1 MTTTIP
7 MPVHDRMYIDGQWV
21 RADSDETLAVVNPYT
36 EQEIARIPAGDAAD
50 VDRAVA
56 AANNA
61 FPDWA
66 ATPVAERIAML
77 DAVAAGLSDRGD
89 ELAAVITSEVGTPIT
104 LARLI
109 QVGLP
114 TMSFASMR
122 GLVDDMVFEE
132 EIGNSL
138 VVREPVGVVA
148 AIAPWNYPLH
158 QMAAKVAPALAAGCT
173 VVLKP
178 SEVTPLSTFALME
191 IFDDVGLPPGVV
203 NMVTGLGTVIGE
215 TMIGHPGV
223 DMVTFTGSEGVGR
236 HIGEVT
242 GRNLVP
248 SSLELGGKSACI
260 VLDDADMQLAISS
273 GMTRCLL
280 NSGQTCIAQTR
291 LLVPRSRLAEAEAIA
306 AAVAAAHTM
315 GDPFDPSTLLGPM
328 VTAQHRERVREHIR
342 SAVTEG
348 ARLVTG
354 GPDMPA
360 GLSQGFFVAPTVF
373 SDVTSKMK
381 IAQEEV
387 FGPVQAIIGY
397 DDEDDAVRIAND
409 SRFGL
414 SGAVWSG
421 DEERAMR
428 VARRIRTGQID
439 VNGGAFNPCAPFG
452 GVGASGHGRELGS
465 HGLEEFFY
473 LKSIQ
478 R

>member
-61 FPDWA
+61 FPGWA

-373 SDVTSKMK
+373 SDVTSEMK

>member
-1 MTTTIP
+1 MTSTLSNA
-7 MPVHDRMYIDGQWV
+7 VHDRLYIGGQWV
-21 RADSDETLAVVNPYT
+21 PASTPETLSVINPYT
-36 EQEIARIPAGDAAD
+36 EEVIGTIPAGDATD

-56 AANNA
+56 AAREA
-61 FPDWA
+61 FPGWT
-66 ATPVAERIAML
+66 ATPVAERIDLL
-77 DAVAAGLSDRGD
+77 DAVAARLSDRGD
-89 ELAAVITSEVGTPIT
+89 ELAAVICSEVGTPIT

-122 GLVDDMVFEE
+122 GLVSDMAFEE

-158 QMAAKVAPALAAGCT
+158 QMAAKLAPALAAGCT
-173 VVLKP
+173 AVIKP
-178 SEVTPLSTFALME
+178 SEVTPLSTYVLME
-191 IFDDVGLPPGVV
+191 ILDEVGLPPGVV

-215 TMIGHPGV
+215 AMIGHPGV

-260 VLDDADMQLAISS
+260 VLDDADLELAISS

-291 LLVPRSRLAEAEAIA
+291 LLVPRSRLAEAEAITT
-306 AAVAAAHTM
+306 AVAQAHTM
-315 GDPFDPSTLLGPM
+315 GDPSDPATLLGPM
-328 VTAQHRERVREHIR
+328 VTAQHRERVRQHIR
-342 SAVTEG
+342 GAIDDG
-348 ARLVTG
+348 ARLILG
-354 GPDMPA
+354 GPDAPE
-360 GLSQGFFVAPTVF
+360 GLSTGFFVAPTIF
-373 SDVTSKMK
+373 SDVTSDMK

-387 FGPVQAIIGY
+387 FGPVLVILAY

-409 SRFGL
+409 TRFGL

-421 DEERAMR
+421 DEEHAMR

-452 GVGASGHGRELGS
+452 GVGASGHGRELGP

>member
-1 MTTTIP
+1 MTTAIP
-7 MPVHDRMYIDGQWV
+7 MPVHDRMYIGGQWV
-21 RADSDETLAVVNPYT
+21 AADSAETLPVVNPYT
-36 EQEIARIPAGDAAD
+36 ELEIARIPAGDAAD

-56 AANNA
+56 AAHEA
-61 FPDWA
+61 FPGWS
-66 ATPVAERIAML
+66 ATPIDERIDLL
-77 DAVAAGLSDRGD
+77 DAVAARLSDRGD
-89 ELAAVITSEVGTPIT
+89 ELAAIITSEVGTPIT
-104 LARLI
+104 LSRLI

-122 GLVDDMVFEE
+122 GLVADMTFEE

-138 VVREPVGVVA
+138 VVREPVGVVS

-191 IFDDVGLPPGVV
+191 IFDEVGLPPGVV
-203 NMVTGLGTVIGE
+203 NLVTGLGTVIGE
-215 TMIGHPGV
+215 KMIGHPGV
-223 DMVTFTGSEGVGR
+223 NMVTFTGSEGVGR

-260 VLDDADMQLAISS
+260 VLDDADMEMAISA
-273 GMTRCLL
+273 GVTRCLL

-291 LLVPRSRLAEAEAIA
+291 LLVPRSMLAQAEAIA
-306 AAVAAAHTM
+306 TAVAAAHTM
-315 GDPFDPSTLLGPM
+315 GDPLDPSTLLGPM
-328 VTAQHRERVREHIR
+328 VTAAHRERVREHIR
-342 SAVTEG
+342 SAMSAG

-360 GLSQGFFVAPTVF
+360 GLDSGFFVAPTVF
-373 SDVTSKMK
+373 SDVTSDMA

-387 FGPVQAIIGY
+387 FGPVQVIIGY

-421 DEERAMR
+421 DEERAMK

>member
-1 MTTTIP
+1 MTTMIP
-7 MPVHDRMYIDGQWV
+7 MPVHDRFYINGQWT
-21 RADSDETLAVVNPYT
+21 AASGSETIPVENPYT
-36 EQEIARIPAGDAAD
+36 EEVIAHIPVGDAAD
-50 VDRAVA
+50 VDRAVTA
-56 AANNA
+56 AKEA
-61 FPDWA
+61 FPKWA
-66 ATPVAERIAML
+66 ATPIADRVDMI
-77 DAVAAGLSDRGD
+77 DAIAAKLSDRGD
-89 ELAAVITSEVGTPIT
+89 ELAALISTEVGTPIT

-114 TMSFASMR
+114 TMSFSAIR
-122 GLVDDMVFEE
+122 GLVDDIHLEE

-138 VVREPVGVVA
+138 VVREPLGVVA

-178 SEVTPLSTFALME
+178 SEVTPLSTFALMD
-191 IFDDVGLPPGVV
+191 IFDEVGLPPGVV
-203 NMVTGLGTVIGE
+203 NMVTGWGNVIGE
-215 TMIGHPGV
+215 AMITNPNV
-223 DMVTFTGSEGVGR
+223 NMVTFTGSEGVGR
-236 HIGEVT
+236 HIGETT

-248 SSLELGGKSACI
+248 AALELGGKSACV
-260 VLDDADMQLAISS
+260 VLEDADMVMAITAGVS
-273 GMTRCLL
+273 RCML

-291 LLVPRSRLAEAEAIA
+291 LVVPRSRLAEAEAIA
-306 AAVAAAHTM
+306 AAVASAHAM

-328 VTAQHRERVREHIR
+328 VTAQHRDKVREHIR
-342 SAVTEG
+342 SASSEG

-354 GPDMPA
+354 GPDAPP
-360 GLSQGFFVAPTVF
+360 GLDHGYFVAPTVF
-373 SDVTSKMK
+373 SDVRSDMK

-387 FGPVQAIIGY
+387 FGPVLAILAY

-421 DEERAMR
+421 DEDRAMR

>member
-1 MTTTIP
+1 MTTTTSTS
-7 MPVHDRMYIDGQWV
+7 DRLYIGGQWV
-21 RADSDETLAVVNPYT
+21 QAGGAGSLPVVNPYT
-36 EQEIARIPAGDAAD
+36 EQKIAEIPAGDGAD

-56 AANNA
+56 AAREA
-61 FPDWA
+61 FPAWA
-66 ATPVAERIAML
+66 AKPVDQRIDLL
-77 DAVAAGLSDRGD
+77 DAIAARLSDRGD
-89 ELAAVITSEVGTPIT
+89 ELAGIITSEVGTPIT

-122 GLVDDMVFEE
+122 GLAADLTFEE

-191 IFDDVGLPPGVV
+191 IFDEVGLPPGVV
-203 NMVTGLGTVIGE
+203 NMVTGLGTVVGE
-215 TMIGHPGV
+215 AMIGHPGV

-260 VLDDADMQLAISS
+260 VLDDADMELAISS

-291 LLVPRSRLAEAEAIA
+291 LLVPRPRLAEAEAIA
-306 AAVAAAHTM
+306 TAVAQAHTM
-315 GDPFDPSTLLGPM
+315 GDPFDPATLLGPM
-328 VTAQHRERVREHIR
+328 VTAQHRDRVREHIR
-342 SAVTEG
+342 SAIAEG

-354 GPDMPA
+354 GPDAPP
-360 GLSQGFFVAPTVF
+360 GLERGFFVAPTVF
-373 SDVTSKMK
+373 SDVTSDMR

-397 DDEDDAVRIAND
+397 DDEDHAVRIAND

-414 SGAVWSG
+414 SGAVWSA

-428 VARRIRTGQID
+428 VARRIHTGQID

-465 HGLEEFFY
+465 HGLDEFFY

>member
-1 MTTTIP
+1 MTTMIP
-7 MPVHDRMYIDGQWV
+7 MPVHDRMYIGGQWV
-21 RADSDETLAVVNPYT
+21 KADGAETLAVVNPYT
-36 EQEIARIPAGDAAD
+36 EQEIARIPAGDTDD

-56 AANNA
+56 AAAEA
-61 FPDWA
+61 FPGWA
-66 ATPVAERIAML
+66 ATPVSERIDML
-77 DAVAAGLSDRGD
+77 DAVAARLSDRGD
-89 ELAAVITSEVGTPIT
+89 ELAAIITSEVGTPIT
-104 LARLI
+104 LSRLI

-122 GLVDDMVFEE
+122 GLVGEMDFEE

-138 VVREPVGVVA
+138 VVREPIGVVA

-178 SEVTPLSTFALME
+178 SEVTPLATFALME
-191 IFDDVGLPPGVV
+191 IFDEVGLPPGVV

-215 TMIGHPGV
+215 SMIGHRGV
-223 DMVTFTGSEGVGR
+223 NMVTFTGSEGVGR

-260 VLDDADMQLAISS
+260 VLDDADMQLAIGS
-273 GMTRCLL
+273 GVTRCLL

-291 LLVPRSRLAEAEAIA
+291 LLVPRSRLAEAEPIA

-342 SAVTEG
+342 GAMASG

-373 SDVTSKMK
+373 SDVTSDMK

-387 FGPVQAIIGY
+387 FGPVQVIIGY

-414 SGAVWSG
+414 SGAVWSA
-421 DEERAMR
+421 DEDRAMK

>member
-1 MTTTIP
+1 MTATIP
-7 MPVHDRMYIDGQWV
+7 MPVHDRMYIGGQWV
-21 RADSDETLAVVNPYT
+21 AADRAETLPVVNPYT
-36 EQEIARIPAGDAAD
+36 EQEIARIPAGDSAD
-50 VDRAVA
+50 VDRAVTA
-56 AANNA
+56 ATQA
-61 FPDWA
+61 FPGWA
-66 ATPVAERIAML
+66 ATPVDERIEML
-77 DAVAAGLSDRGD
+77 DAVAARLSDRGD
-89 ELAAVITSEVGTPIT
+89 ELAAIITSEVGTPIT
-104 LARLI
+104 LSRLI

-122 GLVDDMVFEE
+122 GLVADMVFEE

-191 IFDDVGLPPGVV
+191 IFDEVGLPPGVV

-223 DMVTFTGSEGVGR
+223 NMVTFTGSEGVGR
-236 HIGEVT
+236 HIGEIT

-260 VLDDADMQLAISS
+260 VLDDADMEMAISA
-273 GMTRCLL
+273 GVTRCLL

-306 AAVAAAHTM
+306 TAVAAAHTM
-315 GDPFDPSTLLGPM
+315 GDPFDPATLLGPM
-328 VTAQHRERVREHIR
+328 VTAAHRERVREHIR
-342 SAVTEG
+342 GAMAAG

-360 GLSQGFFVAPTVF
+360 GLDSGFFVAPTVF
-373 SDVTSKMK
+373 SDVTSDMN

-387 FGPVQAIIGY
+387 FGPVQVIIGY

-421 DEERAMR
+421 DEERAMK

-439 VNGGAFNPCAPFG
+439 VNGGAFNPYAPFG
-452 GVGASGHGRELGS
+452 GVGASGHGRELGA

>member
-1 MTTTIP
+1 MTTTMT
-7 MPVHDRMYIDGQWV
+7 MPVHDRLYVGGQWV
-21 RADSDETLAVVNPYT
+21 QAGGSDSIAVENPYP
-36 EQEIARIPAGDAAD
+36 EEVIANLPAGDAAD

-56 AANNA
+56 AARDA
-61 FPDWA
+61 FPGWA
-66 ATPVAERIAML
+66 ATPVAQRIALL
-77 DAVAAGLSDRGD
+77 DAVAARLSDRGD
-89 ELAAVITSEVGTPIT
+89 ELAVIITSEVGTPIA
-104 LARLI
+104 LSRLI

-122 GLVDDMVFEE
+122 GLVDTMAFEE
-132 EIGNSL
+132 EVGNSL

-191 IFDDVGLPPGVV
+191 IFDEVGLPPGVV
-203 NMVTGLGTVIGE
+203 NMVTGWGTVIGE
-215 TMIGHPGV
+215 AMIGHPGV
-223 DMVTFTGSEGVGR
+223 NLVTFTGSEGVGR

-248 SSLELGGKSACI
+248 SSLELGGKSACV
-260 VLDDADMQLAISS
+260 VLDDADMQLAITA
-273 GMTRCLL
+273 GVTRCML

-291 LLVPRSRLAEAEAIA
+291 LVVPRSRLAEAEAIA
-306 AAVAAAHTM
+306 AAVASAHAM

-328 VTAQHRERVREHIR
+328 VTAQHRDKVREHIR
-342 SAVTEG
+342 SASSEG

-354 GPDMPA
+354 GPDAPP
-360 GLSQGFFVAPTVF
+360 GLDHGYFVAPTVF
-373 SDVTSKMK
+373 SDVRSDMK

-387 FGPVQAIIGY
+387 FGPVLAILAY

-421 DEERAMR
+421 DEDRAMR

>member
-1 MTTTIP
+1 MTTMIP
-7 MPVHDRMYIDGQWV
+7 IPVHDRLYINGEWT
-21 RADSDETLAVVNPYT
+21 AASCSETIPVENPYS
-36 EQEIARIPAGDAAD
+36 EQVIATIPAGDTSD

-56 AANNA
+56 AARAA
-61 FPDWA
+61 FPAWS
-66 ATPVAERIAML
+66 ATPVQQRIDLL
-77 DAVAAGLSDRGD
+77 DAVAERLSDRGD
-89 ELAAVITSEVGTPIT
+89 ELAAIITSEVGTPIA
-104 LARLI
+104 LSRLI

-122 GLVDDMVFEE
+122 GLVGEMSFEE
-132 EIGNSL
+132 EVGNSL

-158 QMAAKVAPALAAGCT
+158 QMAAKIAPALAAGCT

-191 IFDDVGLPPGVV
+191 IFDEVGLPPGVV
-203 NMVTGLGTVIGE
+203 NMVTGLGTVVGE
-215 TMIGHPGV
+215 AMIGHPGV
-223 DMVTFTGSEGVGR
+223 DLVTFTGSEGVGR

-260 VLDDADMQLAISS
+260 VLDDADMQLAITA
-273 GMTRCLL
+273 GVTRCML

-306 AAVAAAHTM
+306 TAVAQAHTM
-315 GDPFDPSTLLGPM
+315 GDPFDPATLLGPM
-328 VTAQHRERVREHIR
+328 VTAQHREKVREHIR
-342 SAVTEG
+342 NASAEG
-348 ARLVTG
+348 ARLVCG
-354 GPDMPA
+354 GPDAPP
-360 GLSQGFFVAPTVF
+360 GLTGFFVAPTIF
-373 SDVTSKMK
+373 SDVTTDMK

-387 FGPVQAIIGY
+387 FGPVLAIMAY

-414 SGAVWSG
+414 SGAVWSA
-421 DEERAMR
+421 DEDRAMR

-465 HGLEEFFY
+465 YGLEEFFY

>member
-7 MPVHDRMYIDGQWV
+7 MPVHDRMYIGGQWV
-21 RADSDETLAVVNPYT
+21 AADSAQTLPVVNPYT
-36 EQEIARIPAGDAAD
+36 EQEIARIPAGDSAD

-56 AANNA
+56 AAREA
-61 FPDWA
+61 FPGWS
-66 ATPVAERIAML
+66 ATPVDERIDML
-77 DAVAAGLSDRGD
+77 DAVAARLSDRGD
-89 ELAAVITSEVGTPIT
+89 ELAAIITSEVGTPIT
-104 LARLI
+104 LSRLI

-122 GLVDDMVFEE
+122 GLMADMVFEE

-191 IFDDVGLPPGVV
+191 IFDEVGLPPGVV

-223 DMVTFTGSEGVGR
+223 NMVTFTGSEGVGR

-260 VLDDADMQLAISS
+260 VLDDADMEMAISA
-273 GMTRCLL
+273 GVTRCLL

-291 LLVPRSRLAEAEAIA
+291 LLVPRSMLAQAEAIA

-315 GDPFDPSTLLGPM
+315 GDPFNPATLLGPM

-342 SAVTEG
+342 SAMAEG

-360 GLSQGFFVAPTVF
+360 GLDSGFFVAPTVF
-373 SDVTSKMK
+373 SDVTSDMA

-387 FGPVQAIIGY
+387 FGPVQVIIGY

>member
-1 MTTTIP
+1 MTTVTT
-7 MPVHDRMYIDGQWV
+7 PVHDRLYIGGQWV
-21 RADSDETLAVVNPYT
+21 AANGSETIPVENPYT
-36 EQEIARIPAGDAAD
+36 EQVIAHIPAGDAAD

-56 AANNA
+56 AARAA
-61 FPDWA
+61 FPAWA
-66 ATPVAERIAML
+66 DTPVAERLDLL
-77 DAVAAGLSDRGD
+77 DAVAARLSDRGD
-89 ELAAVITSEVGTPIT
+89 ELAAIITSEVGTPIT
-104 LARLI
+104 LSRLI

-122 GLVDDMVFEE
+122 GLLGDMAFEE

-138 VVREPVGVVA
+138 VVREPIGVVA

-191 IFDDVGLPPGVV
+191 IFDEVGLPAGVV
-203 NMVTGLGTVIGE
+203 NMVTGYGTVIGE
-215 TMIGHPGV
+215 AMIGHPGV

-248 SSLELGGKSACI
+248 SSLELGGKSACV
-260 VLDDADMQLAISS
+260 VLDDADMQLAITA
-273 GMTRCLL
+273 GVTRCML

-291 LLVPRSRLAEAEAIA
+291 LLVPKSRLAEAEAIA
-306 AAVAAAHTM
+306 TAVAQAHTM
-315 GDPFDPSTLLGPM
+315 GDPFDQSTLLGPM
-328 VTAQHRERVREHIR
+328 VTAQHREKVREHIR
-342 SAVTEG
+342 SASAEG
-348 ARLVTG
+348 ARLVIG
-354 GPDMPA
+354 GADAPA
-360 GLSQGFFVAPTVF
+360 GLTGFFVAPTIF
-373 SDVTSKMK
+373 SDVTSDMR

-387 FGPVQAIIGY
+387 FGPVLAILAY

-414 SGAVWSG
+414 SGAVWSA
-421 DEERAMR
+421 DEDRAMR

>member
-1 MTTTIP
+1 MTTMIP
-7 MPVHDRMYIDGQWV
+7 IPVHDRLYINGEWT
-21 RADSDETLAVVNPYT
+21 AASCSETIPVENPYS
-36 EQEIARIPAGDAAD
+36 EQVIATIPAGDTSD

-56 AANNA
+56 AARAA
-61 FPDWA
+61 FPAWS
-66 ATPVAERIAML
+66 ATPVQQRVDLL
-77 DAVAAGLSDRGD
+77 DAVAERLSDRGD
-89 ELAAVITSEVGTPIT
+89 ELAAIITSEVGTPIA
-104 LARLI
+104 LSRLI

-122 GLVDDMVFEE
+122 GLVGEMSFEE
-132 EIGNSL
+132 EVGNSL

-158 QMAAKVAPALAAGCT
+158 QMAAKIAPALAAGCT

-191 IFDDVGLPPGVV
+191 IFDEVGLPPGVV
-203 NMVTGLGTVIGE
+203 NMVTGLGTVVGE
-215 TMIGHPGV
+215 AMIGHPGV
-223 DMVTFTGSEGVGR
+223 DLVTFTGSEGVGR

-260 VLDDADMQLAISS
+260 VLDDADMQMAITA
-273 GMTRCLL
+273 GVTRCML

-291 LLVPRSRLAEAEAIA
+291 LLVPRPRLAEAEAIA
-306 AAVAAAHTM
+306 TAVAQAHTM
-315 GDPFDPSTLLGPM
+315 GDPFDPATLLGPM
-328 VTAQHRERVREHIR
+328 VTAQHREKVREHIR
-342 SAVTEG
+342 NADAEG
-348 ARLVTG
+348 ARLVCG
-354 GPDMPA
+354 GPDAPP
-360 GLSQGFFVAPTVF
+360 GLTGFFVAPTIF
-373 SDVTSKMK
+373 SDVTTEMK

-387 FGPVQAIIGY
+387 FGPVLAIMAY
-397 DDEDDAVRIAND
+397 DDEDDAVRIANN

-414 SGAVWSG
+414 SGAVWSV
-421 DEERAMR
+421 DEDRAMR

-465 HGLEEFFY
+465 YGLEEFFY

>member
-1 MTTTIP
+1 MTATIP
-7 MPVHDRMYIDGQWV
+7 MPVHDRMYIGGQWV
-21 RADSDETLAVVNPYT
+21 AADRAETLPVVNPYT
-36 EQEIARIPAGDAAD
+36 EQEIARIPAGDSAD
-50 VDRAVA
+50 VDRAVTA
-56 AANNA
+56 ATQA
-61 FPDWA
+61 FPGWA
-66 ATPVAERIAML
+66 ATPVDERIEML
-77 DAVAAGLSDRGD
+77 DAVAARLSDRGD
-89 ELAAVITSEVGTPIT
+89 ELAAIITSEVGTPIT
-104 LARLI
+104 LSRLI

-122 GLVDDMVFEE
+122 GLVADMVFEE

-191 IFDDVGLPPGVV
+191 IFDEVGLPPGVV

-223 DMVTFTGSEGVGR
+223 NMVTFTGSEGVGR
-236 HIGEVT
+236 HIGEIT

-260 VLDDADMQLAISS
+260 VLDDADMEMAISA
-273 GMTRCLL
+273 GVTRCLL

-291 LLVPRSRLAEAEAIA
+291 LRVPRPRRAAAAAIA
-306 AAVAAAHTM
+306 TAVAAAHTM
-315 GDPFDPSTLLGPM
+315 GDPFDPATLLGPM
-328 VTAQHRERVREHIR
+328 VTAAHRERVREHIR
-342 SAVTEG
+342 GATAAG

-360 GLSQGFFVAPTVF
+360 GLESGFFVAPTVF
-373 SDVTSKMK
+373 SDVTSDMK

-387 FGPVQAIIGY
+387 FGPVQVIIGY

-421 DEERAMR
+421 DEERAMK

-439 VNGGAFNPCAPFG
+439 VNGGAFNPYAPFG
-452 GVGASGHGRELGS
+452 GVGASGHGRELGA

>member
-1 MTTTIP
+1 MTSTLSNA
-7 MPVHDRMYIDGQWV
+7 VHDRLYIGGQWV
-21 RADSDETLAVVNPYT
+21 PASTPETLSVINPYT
-36 EQEIARIPAGDAAD
+36 EEVIGTIPAGDATD

-56 AANNA
+56 AAREA
-61 FPDWA
+61 FPGWT
-66 ATPVAERIAML
+66 ATPVAERIDLL
-77 DAVAAGLSDRGD
+77 DAVAARLSDRGD
-89 ELAAVITSEVGTPIT
+89 ELAAVICSEVGTPIT

-122 GLVDDMVFEE
+122 GLVSDMAFEE

-158 QMAAKVAPALAAGCT
+158 QMAAKLAPALAAGCT
-173 VVLKP
+173 AVIKP
-178 SEVTPLSTFALME
+178 SEVTPLSTYVLME
-191 IFDDVGLPPGVV
+191 ILDEVGLPPGVV

-215 TMIGHPGV
+215 AMIGHPGV

-260 VLDDADMQLAISS
+260 VLDDADLELAISS

-306 AAVAAAHTM
+306 TAVAQAHTM
-315 GDPFDPSTLLGPM
+315 GDPSDPATLLGPM
-328 VTAQHRERVREHIR
+328 VTAQHRERVRQHIR
-342 SAVTEG
+342 GAIDDG
-348 ARLVTG
+348 ARLILG
-354 GPDMPA
+354 GPDAPE
-360 GLSQGFFVAPTVF
+360 GLSTGFFVAPTIF
-373 SDVTSKMK
+373 SDVTSDMK

-387 FGPVQAIIGY
+387 FGPVLAILAY

-409 SRFGL
+409 TRFGL

-452 GVGASGHGRELGS
+452 GVGASGHGRELGP

>member
-1 MTTTIP
+1 MTTTMT
-7 MPVHDRMYIDGQWV
+7 MPVHDRLYVGGQWV
-21 RADSDETLAVVNPYT
+21 HAGGSDSIAVENPYT
-36 EQEIARIPAGDAAD
+36 EEVIANIPAGDAAD

-56 AANNA
+56 AARDA
-61 FPDWA
+61 FPGWA
-66 ATPVAERIAML
+66 ATPVAQRIALL
-77 DAVAAGLSDRGD
+77 DAVAARLSDRGD
-89 ELAAVITSEVGTPIT
+89 ELAVIITSEVGTPIA
-104 LARLI
+104 LSRLI

-122 GLVDDMVFEE
+122 GLVDTMAFEE
-132 EIGNSL
+132 EVGNSL

-191 IFDDVGLPPGVV
+191 IFDEVGLPPGVV
-203 NMVTGLGTVIGE
+203 NMVTGWGTVIGE
-215 TMIGHPGV
+215 AMIGHPGV
-223 DMVTFTGSEGVGR
+223 NLVTFTGSEGVGR

-248 SSLELGGKSACI
+248 SSLELGGKSACV
-260 VLDDADMQLAISS
+260 VLDDADMQLAITA
-273 GMTRCLL
+273 GVTRCML

-291 LLVPRSRLAEAEAIA
+291 LVVPRSRLAEAEAIA
-306 AAVAAAHTM
+306 AAVASAHAM

-328 VTAQHRERVREHIR
+328 VTAQHRDKVREHIR
-342 SAVTEG
+342 SASSEG

-354 GPDMPA
+354 GPDAPP
-360 GLSQGFFVAPTVF
+360 GLDHGYFVAPTVF
-373 SDVTSKMK
+373 SDVRSDMK

-387 FGPVQAIIGY
+387 FGPVLAILAY

-421 DEERAMR
+421 DEDRAMR

>member
-1 MTTTIP
+1 MTATIP
-7 MPVHDRMYIDGQWV
+7 IPVHDRLYIAGQWT
-21 RADSDETLAVVNPYT
+21 AAAGTDTIAVENPYT
-36 EQEIARIPAGDAAD
+36 EEVIAHIPMGDVSD

-56 AANNA
+56 AARAA
-61 FPDWA
+61 FPGWA
-66 ATPVAERIAML
+66 ATPIEDRAALL
-77 DAVAAGLSDRGD
+77 DAVAAQLSDRGD
-89 ELAAVITSEVGTPIT
+89 DLAAIITSEVGTPIA
-104 LARLI
+104 LSRLI

-122 GLVDDMVFEE
+122 GLLDEMVFEE
-132 EIGNSL
+132 EVGNSL
-138 VVREPVGVVA
+138 VVREPLGVVA

-158 QMAAKVAPALAAGCT
+158 QIAAKVAPALAAGCT

-178 SEVTPLSTFALME
+178 SEVTPLSAYALME
-191 IFDDVGLPPGVV
+191 IFDEVGMPPGVV
-203 NMVTGLGTVIGE
+203 NMVTGLGTVVGE
-215 TMIGHPGV
+215 ALIGHSGV
-223 DMVTFTGSEGVGR
+223 DLVTFTGSEGVGR

-248 SSLELGGKSACI
+248 AALELGGKSACL
-260 VLDDADMQLAISS
+260 VLDDADMQLAITA
-273 GMTRCLL
+273 GVTRCLL

-306 AAVAAAHTM
+306 TAVAQAHIM
-315 GDPFDPSTLLGPM
+315 GDPFDQTTLLGPM

-342 SAVTEG
+342 GASAEG
-348 ARLVTG
+348 ARLIFG
-354 GPDMPA
+354 GADAPA
-360 GLSQGFFVAPTVF
+360 GLDRGFFVSPTIF
-373 SDVTSKMK
+373 SDVTTDMK

-387 FGPVQAIIGY
+387 FGPVLAILAY

-414 SGAVWSG
+414 SGAVWSA

-452 GVGASGHGRELGS
+452 GVGASGHGRELGAY
-465 HGLEEFFY
+465 GLEEFFY

>member
-1 MTTTIP
+1 MTATIP
-7 MPVHDRMYIDGQWV
+7 MPVHDRMYIGGQWV
-21 RADSDETLAVVNPYT
+21 AADSAETLPVVNPYT
-36 EQEIARIPAGDAAD
+36 EQEIARIPAGDSAD

-56 AANNA
+56 AATQA
-61 FPDWA
+61 FPGWA
-66 ATPVAERIAML
+66 TTPVDERIEML
-77 DAVAAGLSDRGD
+77 DAVAARLSDRGD
-89 ELAAVITSEVGTPIT
+89 ELAAIITSEVGTPIT
-104 LARLI
+104 LSRLI

-122 GLVDDMVFEE
+122 GLVADMVFEE

-178 SEVTPLSTFALME
+178 SEVTPLSTFALMD
-191 IFDDVGLPPGVV
+191 IFDEVGLPPGVV

-223 DMVTFTGSEGVGR
+223 NMVTFTGSEGVGR
-236 HIGEVT
+236 HIGEIT

-248 SSLELGGKSACI
+248 SLLELGGKSACI
-260 VLDDADMQLAISS
+260 VLDDADMEMAISA
-273 GMTRCLL
+273 GVTRCLL

-306 AAVAAAHTM
+306 TAVAAAHTM
-315 GDPFDPSTLLGPM
+315 GDPFDPATLLGPM
-328 VTAQHRERVREHIR
+328 VTAAHRERVREHIR
-342 SAVTEG
+342 GAMASG

-360 GLSQGFFVAPTVF
+360 GLDSGFFVAPTVF
-373 SDVTSKMK
+373 SDVTSDMK

-387 FGPVQAIIGY
+387 FGPVQVIIGY

-421 DEERAMR
+421 DEERAMK

-439 VNGGAFNPCAPFG
+439 VNGGAFNPYAPFG
-452 GVGASGHGRELGS
+452 GVGASGHGRELGA